1 MSRRIDYNDE
11 KAMEMAIELIL
22 MRELNTMRLC
32 DIEEALEME
41 FDDYCNAMDVFDKVV
56 KEFRLKKG
64 L

>member
-1 MSRRIDYNDE
+1 MSRRIDSNDT
-11 KAMEMAIELIL
+11 KAMEIAIELIL

-32 DIEEALEME
+32 DVEEALEME
-41 FDDYCNAMDVFDKVV
+41 FDDYCNAMDVFDGVV